1 MNFKD
6 MKKKEEKLKNLK
18 GEKRKDFNNLE
29 EMTVEGTNRL
39 EGILLSPILEDQL
52 EN

>member
-18 GEKRKDFNNLE
+18 EEKIRGFNNLE
-29 EMTVEGTNRL
+29 EMIVEDINKL
-39 EGILLSPILEDQL
+39 EEILPNLIRGGQL